1 MTPSAIYP
9 GLVVKLVPSEF
20 TRSRTNFVPGFDPM
34 IGGVYRV
41 ESLDAEG
48 LVYLESGAGPF
59 LPGDLVPAAPDEM
72 HNVVRI
78 SREFD
83 MRARLEIGGVKVPGL
98 SEGDRVVCTATW
110 SLPEYAKE
118 QGWPFFGEQQ
128 IVESVEPDGL
138 YFKLRSFRHRFP
150 AWHFKKIEDRSG
162 VG

>member
-1 MTPSAIYP
+1 MANHMTPSAIYP

-98 SEGDRVVCTATW
+98 SEGDRVFCTAQIE
-110 SLPEYAKE
+110 SLANDD
-118 QGWPFFGEQQ
+118 
-128 IVESVEPDGL
+128 PDDGAQTE
-138 YFKLRSFRHRFP
+138 FPIAAGPAHRSRRLLL
-150 AWHFKKIEDRSG
+150 
-162 VG
+162 